1 VELASG
7 EVLLEEEV
15 GTGVGIAEDSD
26 TLDVVETVD
35 GLMEV
40 VVGTS
45 EVVKKED
52 ASSTEVAV
60 DMGDIIGR
68 DVDKMGNETT
78 VLREVEIHGCVFKLS
93 LVPDPLSILQPLSPQ
108 QPFTV
113 IMRMPPEARSQS
125 STLRIISAIHR
136 FFTKK

>member
-52 ASSTEVAV
+52 ASSTEVV
-60 DMGDIIGR
+60 
-68 DVDKMGNETT
+68 
-78 VLREVEIHGCVFKLS
+78 REVEIHGCVFKLS